1 MNILIIAG
9 ADQAQAS
16 TVIDSISS
24 LWEYGTHSYTLKR
37 TINGELD
44 TDFSGFEGILIHYSA
59 IGYPHKYHAPL
70 SPSLTIRIRYF
81 KGLKLA
87 TVQDEQRGCLE
98 RLAFLNGLRISHLF
112 SVSPPN
118 LIETLY
124 PSKIR
129 NFTVST
135 ILTGYVSEDH
145 ISRVNSLEIENAKV
159 KDVVYRG
166 RELPEWYG
174 HVGSQKSNI
183 AKSIASEAYKYGL
196 IVDVDSS
203 EASRIYGDKWF
214 DFLNEGLVAVG
225 TPSGSDFL
233 DMYGVHSEPWV
244 PRKKTVRTF
253 PKPINAAYSVIS
265 PRVFDYISN
274 GCLLAL
280 TRGSYSDIPIK
291 NRHYLELNDDASNIT
306 EIVKF
311 AKSHNGLLMR
321 KNAISEILLN
331 QDFHI
336 SAYVKAIEAQIDS
349 IAPTE
354 NISRVVITKELE
366 TDNCLAN
373 LKSFIKYILLKVAN
387 QDYLNLALK
396 FQKNVKIYIFN
407 LTVLLR
413 YMPPRKFIMSNTTE
427 ILNIKFLESY
437 KNIIQLV
444 LSIPT
449 LKFEVRTSTKGDK
462 YIGISDENLNQ
473 IEDFEH
479 LRIDLDEIDHA
490 APFFF
495 GLLNCDTFFDP
506 NLSGSDYS
514 KKKLL
519 HLESLTSHINNLSKV
534 S

>member
-24 LWEYGTHSYTLKR
+24 LWEYGSHSYTLKR

-44 TDFSGFEGILIHYSA
+44 TDFSGFDGILIHYSA

-124 PSKIR
+124 PLRIR

-145 ISRVNSLEIENAKV
+145 ISRVNSLEIENTKV

-166 RELPEWYG
+166 RDLPEWYG

-183 AKSIASEAYKYGL
+183 AKSIASEARKNRL
-196 IVDVDSS
+196 IVDVESS

-214 DFLNEGLVAVG
+214 DFLKEGLVAVG

-244 PRKKTVRTF
+244 PSKKTLRNF

-265 PRVFDYISN
+265 PRIFDYISN

-280 TRGSYSDIPIK
+280 TLGSYSDIPIK
-291 NRHYLELNDDASNIT
+291 NRHYLELNDDASNIS

-311 AKSHNGLLMR
+311 AKSHDGLLMR

-336 SAYVKAIEAQIDS
+336 SAYVKAIETQIES
-349 IAPTE
+349 TAHSK
-354 NISRVVITKELE
+354 NISRLVITRELE
-366 TDNCLAN
+366 ADKNLAN
-373 LKSFIKYILLKVAN
+373 LKKFIKSILLKVTN
-387 QDYLNLALK
+387 KDYLYLALK
-396 FQKNVKIYIFN
+396 FQKNVKVYVYN
-407 LTVLLR
+407 LTILLR
-413 YMPPRKFIMSNTTE
+413 HMPPRKFIMSNTTE
-427 ILNIKFLESY
+427 ILNVKFLQSY
-437 KNIIQLV
+437 KNILQLV
-444 LSIPT
+444 SSVPT
-449 LKFEVRTSTKGDK
+449 LKFEVRTSAKGDE
-462 YIGISDENLNQ
+462 YICIADNDLNQ

-479 LRIDLDEIDHA
+479 LRIDLDEIDNA
-490 APFFF
+490 APFFL
-495 GLLNCDTFFDP
+495 GLLSCDTFFDP

-514 KKKLL
+514 KNKLL